1 MTTGGIQLRGI
12 QRGEDESAGDAE
24 KKPSWNLSGAV
35 ISAAI
40 EVHEVLGPGLLE
52 SIYEAALCQELALRG
67 IPVQRQM
74 EVPVFY
80 KGVSLA
86 QAMRLDLLIDDTIVV
101 ELKSVESIL
110 PIHKAQLLSYLRLT
124 RRQVGLLINFNTP
137 QLKQGTHRVINSNLK
152 SSASSAISSSP
163 R

>member
-1 MTTGGIQLRGI
+1 MNAEVIQVGGI
-12 QRGEDESAGDAE
+12 QRGGEESAGDAE
-24 KKPSWNLSGAV
+24 NKPGWSLSSAV

-52 SIYEAALCQELALRG
+52 GIYEAALCHELSLRG
-67 IPVQRQM
+67 IYVQRQL

-80 KGVSLA
+80 KGVSLS
-86 QAMRLDLLIDDTIVV
+86 QAMRLDLLVDGTMVI
-101 ELKSVESIL
+101 ELKSVDVVL
-110 PIHKAQLLSYLRLT
+110 PIHKAQLLSYLRLS

-137 QLKQGTHRVINSNLK
+137 QLKQGIHRVVNSHK
-152 SSASSAISSSP
+152 SNSASPALSSSP

>member
-1 MTTGGIQLRGI
+1 VTTGGIQLRGI

-24 KKPSWNLSGAV
+24 KKPYWNLSSAV

-52 SIYEAALCQELALRG
+52 SIYEAALCHELGLRG
-67 IPVQRQM
+67 ISVKRQQ

-80 KGVSLA
+80 KGISLS
-86 QAMRLDLLIDDTIVV
+86 QAMRLDLLVDDTLVI
-101 ELKSVESIL
+101 ELKSVEVIL
-110 PIHKAQLLSYLRLT
+110 QIHKAQLLSYLRLSEK
-124 RRQVGLLINFNTP
+124 QVGLLINFNTP
-137 QLKQGTHRVINSNLK
+137 QLKQGIHRVINSHRYN
-152 SSASSAISSSP
+152 SASSALSSSP